1 MLVIV
6 ILKNFYRSVCAQYA
20 AFKNELFH
28 LGTEQNIRMQFGF
41 WYLSFVYWAKH
52 TKGIEQ
58 GPIPSG
64 NPSNPSPVM
73 QSASNNCL
81 CSSNVTLDV

>member
-41 WYLSFVYWAKH
+41 WYLSFLYWAKH

-64 NPSNPSPVM
+64 NTSNPSPVM